1 MKRQKEKVFRKSL
14 TTQITTFFRGTEMS
28 ILMFDLLQNI
38 NLRLMSGLLDNLR
51 GGSESQT
58 GLRCGL
64 LMSVARK
71 RLDR

>member
-1 MKRQKEKVFRKSL
+1 
-14 TTQITTFFRGTEMS
+14 MS